1 MNEFWWFAA
10 GIIIGVLLDIPI
22 VKILLRPVNKKI
34 AHIEKRIGN
43 KSE

>member
-1 MNEFWWFAA
+1 MNELWWFIT
-10 GIIIGVLLDIPI
+10 GIVIGVILDIPI
-22 VKILLRPVNKKI
+22 VKILLRPVNRKI